1 MQTYIKCF
9 LYFIFVTKNIKR
21 MIQRIQTIWLFLAS
35 VTILALFLFPY
46 TTYTDPSGIAMALKV
61 SGKLNSTGGQ
71 SQLSTSLLF
80 TLQAIATVL
89 LGILPLVVVAN
100 FKNRKKQASL
110 IALTMLLT
118 LLFATWLFVSAKQ
131 ALQEVGKLLTFDNIG
146 IGALLVPLY
155 IIFLL
160 LALRGIN
167 KDNKLIRSA
176 DRLR

>member
-1 MQTYIKCF
+1 
-9 LYFIFVTKNIKR
+9 
-21 MIQRIQTIWLFLAS
+21 MIQRIQTLWLFLAS
-35 VTILALFLFPY
+35 VTMLALFLFPY
-46 TTYTDPSGIAMALKV
+46 TTYTDAHGIAMALKV

-71 SQLSTSLLF
+71 YQLSTSLLF

-100 FKNRKKQASL
+100 FKHRKKQVSW
-110 IALTMLLT
+110 IALTILLT
-118 LLFATWLFVSAKQ
+118 LLFAVWLFISAQQ
-131 ALQEVGKLLTFDNIG
+131 ALQEVGKLLHFDHIG
-146 IGALLVPLY
+146 IGALLVPVY

-167 KDNKLIRSA
+167 QDTKLIRSA